1 MATKS
6 LQVDVAWRGTQEVTV
21 NGTLP
26 FRSPSVTQIG
36 AAAAFMPLRS
46 SSTSLYYKE
55 ATEPWKD
62 SWTQLVVFIVSVV
75 FIFTI
80 AYYLWQVILILH
92 LRKASF

>member
-1 MATKS
+1 M
-6 LQVDVAWRGTQEVTV
+6 DVAWRGTREVTASGV
-21 NGTLP
+21 LP
-26 FRSPSVTQIG
+26 FCFPSVTRIG
-36 AAAAFMPLRS
+36 AAVAFTPLQS
-46 SSTSLYYKE
+46 SSTSLCYKE

-62 SWTQLVVFIVSVV
+62 SWTWLVVFIVSVV